1 MAKDVSSSTSSDVPL
16 QPLSSS
22 GARREEEFGIEST
35 PEVSSSRPGTSR
47 SQPRPSSPES
57 PLSHLRA
64 RISLFGNKHDDG
76 DNGRPDDAHS
86 ESGSEYE
93 LLIDP
98 NLPADYSQRHQALPR
113 HSLSSLDRH
122 HHAGTRPKTSL
133 DAEAH
138 EPLVGAEAGEED
150 DDDDDHEGEEVEDS
164 PYPEVRAAVH
174 PYDDPSLPCNTVR
187 AWTIGLALIFLGAS
201 MNTLF
206 SLRSPNISLGAL
218 IAQVIA
224 WPLGRGWARFVP
236 DKDIRVPLP
245 WFGKGMRMGL
255 GIKKVRL
262 ALNPGPFNIK
272 EHAIIVVMASVSF
285 SVAYA
290 TDIILAQKVFYKQDF
305 GLLWQLFL
313 VVSTQSLGY
322 GIAGMMRRFLVYP
335 ASMIWPGNLVS
346 VTLMNAMYESSEDT
360 DPTVIGGSMPRYWWF
375 ALVTAGSFVY
385 YFIPGFLAQFLSSFA
400 FMTWLAPESPVVNQ
414 LFGYST
420 GLSLLP
426 ITFDWTQISGF
437 VGSPLIPPW
446 HAIANTMIG
455 VVLFFVL
462 LASVLH
468 YGGAWYSQYLPMSD
482 SNTYDNTGK
491 PYDVSRILSADYT
504 LDVEAYNNY
513 SPLFLSTTFAIAYG
527 LSFAAIA
534 SLIVYTY
541 LHHGKTIW
549 RQYKSSTTEKPDIHM
564 KLMRRYKEA
573 PTWWYMSLF
582 SVMLVLGFVTVL
594 AWPTNM
600 TWWAFLL
607 AVFISFVFSLP
618 IGIIQ
623 AVTNNQ
629 IGLNV
634 LTEFVY
640 GYIQPGRP
648 LGLMIFKTFGY
659 ITMSQALTFV
669 SDLKFGH
676 YMKIPP
682 RTMFMAQVVATTFS
696 CFIQVIVLNYALK
709 NIPNVCEPTQPDH
722 FTCPGGRVFFSASV
736 IWGLIGPARIF
747 SPGQIYSS
755 LFFFF
760 ILGAV
765 TPLVIYVL
773 AKRRPKSFLR
783 YLMAPVIFG
792 GAGAIPPA
800 TPLNYLSWGIVG
812 YIFQYM
818 IKKRHFGWWSRLNF
832 LTSSGLDLGLALC
845 TLFIFFAFTL
855 REVEP
860 PQWWGN
866 EIVKGTMDYRGDAVQ
881 TVMPPGQ
888 TFGPATWG

>member
-1 MAKDVSSSTSSDVPL
+1 MPQPPGSSSEDVAL
-16 QPLSSS
+16 QPLPSRTRDEDSHPEPAPGSS
-22 GARREEEFGIEST
+22 RHR
-35 PEVSSSRPGTSR
+35 SSRPGTS
-47 SQPRPSSPES
+47 SSLHDPQS
-57 PLSHLRA
+57 PLSGLKDRLS
-64 RISLFGNKHDDG
+64 RFKTTLE
-76 DNGRPDDAHS
+76 DAAFDPENS
-86 ESGSEYE
+86 EDE

-113 HSLSSLDRH
+113 HSVSTVDHDHDAAGKFSLDSDQ
-122 HHAGTRPKTSL
+122 A
-133 DAEAH
+133 
-138 EPLVGAEAGEED
+138 PLVLPEENGHGE
-150 DDDDDHEGEEVEDS
+150 EGEEMEDS

-174 PYDDPSLPCNTVR
+174 PYDDPSLPCNTLR
-187 AWTIGLALIFLGAS
+187 AWSIGLSLIFLGAS

-218 IAQVIA
+218 IAQIIA
-224 WPLGRGWARFVP
+224 WPIGRGWARFVP
-236 DKDIRVPLP
+236 DKEVAFPML
-245 WFGKGMRMGL
+245 WL
-255 GIKKVRL
+255 
-262 ALNPGPFNIK
+262 GPFNVK
-272 EHAIIVVMASVSF
+272 EHAIIVVMAGVSF

-305 GLLWQLFL
+305 GILWQILL

-322 GIAGMMRRFLVYP
+322 GIAGMMRKFLVYP
-335 ASMIWPGNLVS
+335 ASMIWPGNLVA
-346 VTLMNAMYESSEDT
+346 VTLMNAMYERGDDR
-360 DPTVIGGSMPRYWWF
+360 DPTVLGGTMPRYMWF
-375 ALVTAGSFVY
+375 AIITAGSFVY

-400 FMTWLAPESPVVNQ
+400 FMTWLFPESPIVNQ

-455 VVLFFVL
+455 VVVFFVL
-462 LASVLH
+462 LTSVLH
-468 YGGAWYSQYLPMSD
+468 YSGAWYGWYLPMSD
-482 SNTYDNTGK
+482 SNTYDNTGNL
-491 PYDVSRILSADYT
+491 YNVSRILSADFT

-534 SLIVYTY
+534 SLVVYTY

-582 SVMLVLGFVTVL
+582 AVMLAIGFVTVL

-607 AVFISFVFSLP
+607 AVFISFAFSLP

-634 LTEFVY
+634 LTEFIY

-682 RTMFMAQVVATTFS
+682 RTMFMAQVVATTVS
-696 CFIQVIVLNYALK
+696 CFIQVIVLNFALRT
-709 NIPNVCEPTQPDH
+709 IPSVCEPTQPEH

-747 SPGQIYSS
+747 SPNQVYAALF
-755 LFFFF
+755 LFFP
-760 ILGAV
+760 LGAIV
-765 TPLVIYVL
+765 PIVIYVL

-812 YIFQYM
+812 WVFQYF

-832 LTSSGLDLGLALC
+832 LTSSGLDLGLALS
-845 TLFIFFAFTL
+845 TLFIFFAFTI
-855 REVEP
+855 RNVEP
-860 PQWWGN
+860 PSWWGN
-866 EIVKGTMDYRGDAVQ
+866 EVIKTTMDYRGDAVQ
-881 TVMPPGQ
+881 VVLPPGE
-888 TFGPATWG
+888 TFGPTSWG